1 MERVPPT
8 LADDFQ
14 PSVSAR
20 HFGGGSR
27 STVDRQAVRVIEYQN
42 LLVRKA
48 LMMNVMT
55 TKMSSKG
62 QVVLPEAL
70 REMNGWGVGTA
81 FTLMMYKGSLIMQP
95 IRTPTESEL
104 VAEFDEAFEESRRQ
118 AREAGM
124 TPADVRRVIAEVR
137 SEHAAR
143 RSGR

>member
-1 MERVPPT
+1 
-8 LADDFQ
+8 
-14 PSVSAR
+14 
-20 HFGGGSR
+20 
-27 STVDRQAVRVIEYQN
+27 
-42 LLVRKA
+42 
-48 LMMNVMT
+48 MMNVMT

-81 FTLMMYKGSLIMQP
+81 FTLMMYRGSLIMQP

-124 TPADVRRVIAEVR
+124 TPADIGRVITEVRRERAG
-137 SEHAAR
+137 R
-143 RSGR
+143 RSRR

>member
-1 MERVPPT
+1 MNKAE
-8 LADDFQ
+8 Q
-14 PSVSAR
+14 PSNSSYCPRPLIYWFTDRVVDVSAV
-20 HFGGGSR
+20 G
-27 STVDRQAVRVIEYQN
+27 VIKYKN
-42 LLVRKA
+42 LLVRKV

-81 FTLMMYKGSLIMQP
+81 FTLMMYKGALIMQP

-104 VAEFDEAFEESRRQ
+104 VAEFDAAFEESRRQ

-124 TPADVRRVIAEVR
+124 TPAAIGRAIAEVR
-137 SEHAAR
+137 REHAAR
-143 RSGR
+143 RSRR